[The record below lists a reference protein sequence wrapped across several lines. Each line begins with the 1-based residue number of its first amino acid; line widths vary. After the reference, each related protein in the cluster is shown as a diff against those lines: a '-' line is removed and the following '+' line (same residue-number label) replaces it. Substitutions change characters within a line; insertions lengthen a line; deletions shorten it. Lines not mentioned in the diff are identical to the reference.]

1 MQAIDTGRQ
10 EFRMGTGSRTGL
22 LILGV
27 VFGGFGAVIAFLAAA
42 HSSAGVGIL
51 VCLIPLA
58 LGCYLIASALR
69 SRLVIEGS
77 RMEVRGAFNEKTA
90 DLSEIEGYRTIASR
104 NGSYWQLRL
113 KDGRSI
119 TVTKSFDCDGVRAWL
134 AQIPDLD
141 ERDRKA
147 VLDEIEQNQELGATP
162 EERLARLAGAKRM
175 NIGLSALAIVA
186 ALAFCFGGA
195 QLHVPS
201 AIVLAAIPAALIYLV
216 HRDPLLYAIMKPK
229 RDPRTD
235 LSIAFIAS
243 GLGLLFGNHSVH
255 FVETAVMLEYAGL
268 IALVCCAGIYSAARR
283 NPQFW
288 GAMIGM
294 LIFAGMYGWG
304 LAAAADSVPDKSAP
318 TSYTTT
324 VVNKHESHGRS
335 TSYYLDLAPWGPMQ
349 RPNDLS
355 VSYSVYR
362 DTAIG
367 DPVCL
372 ELRPGALR
380 VQWYQLV
387 ECSGSG
393 Q

>member
-162 EERLARLAGAKRM
+162 EERLARLAGARRM

-255 FVETAVMLEYAGL
+255 FVETTVMLEYAGL

-318 TSYTTT
+318 ASYTTT